1 MDGTSPSRERKRGAM
16 ADYQEFL
23 DGLDRAAY
31 HEGELTWEE
40 DGFTVTRTYQYS
52 PPGCHDSCG
61 VLFYAKDGKLD
72 HVEGDPLSP
81 FTNGKLCMR
90 CLDLPEIVN
99 HPDRVLHPMKRA
111 REDRGDASKFERI
124 TWDEA
129 YDLIEEKV
137 KAIREEYGSE
147 SIVCVH
153 GTGRNVNWLVP
164 LFGQAALQT
173 PNISTLFFTG
183 FACYMPRVCGA
194 MAPLG
199 DFPIADAAVAH
210 ELRYADPSYCPPEV
224 IVVWG
229 NEPLA
234 SNADGYIGH
243 WLVQCVQMGS
253 RIISIDPRLTWWG
266 ARAAYHLQLRPGTD
280 AALACAWLNVVIS
293 EDLYDHEFVD
303 CWTSGIDELWEGVR
317 DMTPAWAAPICGLA
331 EEDIVGSAR
340 LYASG
345 NNAAIQWGLAF
356 DQQVSAMALNL
367 AVCDLMA
374 ICGNIDRPGGN
385 ILVRNSFE
393 INAGYASGEDFT
405 PQSAKDRKLTIARGL
420 GISGGEFIAHAA
432 TDGILHCIEAG
443 ELPNGDAYPIKMIW
457 FQSSNSLA
465 CAGMDAPRDYEALK
479 TVDFIVNADPVLTP
493 LSAAVA
499 DVLLPVAMSCERNS
513 ARTWWTPVRTM
524 YRAVEPAGEAKTDEQ
539 IVVDLM
545 PRLNPEAAA
554 SFGWTKDTDIADWY
568 LAGGDGKKHGAS
580 SNVKGNISEKAK
592 GGCGMS
598 FQELSEKGGYAYDD
612 WNHTYEKYAKG
623 LLRDDGNPGFAT
635 PSGRIELAPYTYRVW
650 GLTPTPFHTE
660 PPEGPVST
668 PEKMERYPLILSCGG
683 RSFEFFHSEHRQMP
697 TMREFHPW
705 PLVMVNPADAR
716 TYGVA
721 DGEWVWIENDHG
733 RFRQKC
739 FVTPRVAP
747 GVVHAE
753 HGWWF
758 PEQEASEPSLFGTFD
773 SNPNN
778 CTRAFETGEGGIGS
792 PIKSMICRIYP
803 CHEGD
808 VLPGEQVTRRG
819 GFGDYTKGA
828 MSGSKVD

>member
-1 MDGTSPSRERKRGAM
+1 MPFVRLDAIFHAVKTGRFDGRNFAIARKKARSNGR
-16 ADYQEFL
+16 L
-23 DGLDRAAY
+23 SGILGRPRPCRLPRRRAAR
-31 HEGELTWEE
+31 GEE

-173 PNISTLFFTG
+173 PEHLH
-183 FACYMPRVCGA
+183 AVLHRVRLLHAARLRCHGA
-194 MAPLG
+194 LG
-199 DFPIADAAVAH
+199 RLPHSRRRRGARGRATPIPPD
-210 ELRYADPSYCPPEV
+210 CPPEV

-293 EDLYDHEFVD
+293 EGLYDHEFVD

-317 DMTPAWAAPICGLA
+317 DMTPAWAAPICGLS

-443 ELPNGDAYPIKMIW
+443 KLPNGDAYPIKMIW
-457 FQSSNSLA
+457 FQLPTRSLA
-465 CAGMDAPRDYEALK
+465 QA
-479 TVDFIVNADPVLTP
+479 
-493 LSAAVA
+493 
-499 DVLLPVAMSCERNS
+499 
-513 ARTWWTPVRTM
+513 W
-524 YRAVEPAGEAKTDEQ
+524 
-539 IVVDLM
+539 
-545 PRLNPEAAA
+545 
-554 SFGWTKDTDIADWY
+554 
-568 LAGGDGKKHGAS
+568 
-580 SNVKGNISEKAK
+580 
-592 GGCGMS
+592 
-598 FQELSEKGGYAYDD
+598 
-612 WNHTYEKYAKG
+612 
-623 LLRDDGNPGFAT
+623 
-635 PSGRIELAPYTYRVW
+635 
-650 GLTPTPFHTE
+650 
-660 PPEGPVST
+660 
-668 PEKMERYPLILSCGG
+668 
-683 RSFEFFHSEHRQMP
+683 
-697 TMREFHPW
+697 
-705 PLVMVNPADAR
+705 
-716 TYGVA
+716 
-721 DGEWVWIENDHG
+721 
-733 RFRQKC
+733 
-739 FVTPRVAP
+739 
-747 GVVHAE
+747 
-753 HGWWF
+753 
-758 PEQEASEPSLFGTFD
+758 
-773 SNPNN
+773 
-778 CTRAFETGEGGIGS
+778 
-792 PIKSMICRIYP
+792 
-803 CHEGD
+803 
-808 VLPGEQVTRRG
+808 TRRA
-819 GFGDYTKGA
+819 TTRR
-828 MSGSKVD
+828 

>member
-1 MDGTSPSRERKRGAM
+1 M
-16 ADYQEFL
+16 
-23 DGLDRAAY
+23 
-31 HEGELTWEE
+31 
-40 DGFTVTRTYQYS
+40 
-52 PPGCHDSCG
+52 
-61 VLFYAKDGKLD
+61 
-72 HVEGDPLSP
+72 
-81 FTNGKLCMR
+81 
-90 CLDLPEIVN
+90 
-99 HPDRVLHPMKRA
+99 
-111 REDRGDASKFERI
+111 
-124 TWDEA
+124 
-129 YDLIEEKV
+129 
-137 KAIREEYGSE
+137 
-147 SIVCVH
+147 
-153 GTGRNVNWLVP
+153 
-164 LFGQAALQT
+164 
-173 PNISTLFFTG
+173 
-183 FACYMPRVCGA
+183 
-194 MAPLG
+194 
-199 DFPIADAAVAH
+199 
-210 ELRYADPSYCPPEV
+210 
-224 IVVWG
+224 
-229 NEPLA
+229 
-234 SNADGYIGH
+234 
-243 WLVQCVQMGS
+243 
-253 RIISIDPRLTWWG
+253 
-266 ARAAYHLQLRPGTD
+266 
-280 AALACAWLNVVIS
+280 
-293 EDLYDHEFVD
+293 
-303 CWTSGIDELWEGVR
+303 
-317 DMTPAWAAPICGLA
+317 
-331 EEDIVGSAR
+331 GSAR

-650 GLTPTPFHTE
+650 GLAPTPFHTE

>member
-1 MDGTSPSRERKRGAM
+1 
-16 ADYQEFL
+16 
-23 DGLDRAAY
+23 
-31 HEGELTWEE
+31 
-40 DGFTVTRTYQYS
+40 
-52 PPGCHDSCG
+52 
-61 VLFYAKDGKLD
+61 
-72 HVEGDPLSP
+72 
-81 FTNGKLCMR
+81 
-90 CLDLPEIVN
+90 
-99 HPDRVLHPMKRA
+99 
-111 REDRGDASKFERI
+111 
-124 TWDEA
+124 
-129 YDLIEEKV
+129 
-137 KAIREEYGSE
+137 
-147 SIVCVH
+147 
-153 GTGRNVNWLVP
+153 
-164 LFGQAALQT
+164 
-173 PNISTLFFTG
+173 
-183 FACYMPRVCGA
+183 

-210 ELRYADPSYCPPEV
+210 ELRYADPSFKAPEV

-253 RIISIDPRLTWWG
+253 HIISIDPRLTWWG

-280 AALACAWLNVVIS
+280 AALACAWLNVIIS
-293 EDLYDHEFVD
+293 EGLYDREFVD
-303 CWTSGIDELWEGVR
+303 CWTSGIDELWEGVK
-317 DMTPAWAAPICGLA
+317 DMTPEWAAPITGLDA
-331 EEDIVGSAR
+331 EDIAGSAR
-340 LYASG
+340 LYAAG
-345 NNAAIQWGLAF
+345 NNSAIQWGLAF

-393 INAGYASGEDFT
+393 INCGYASGEEYI
-405 PQSAKDRKLTIARGL
+405 PESALNKKLTISRGL
-420 GISGGEFIAHAA
+420 GMEGVGEFIAAA
-432 TDGILHCIEAG
+432 DSDSALHVMETG
-443 ELPNGDAYPIKMIW
+443 VLPGGDPLPVKMMW
-457 FQSSNSLA
+457 VQSSNPVA
-465 CAGMDAPRDYEALK
+465 CTAMDAPRYYEALK
-479 TVDFIVNADPVLTP
+479 GIDFIVDADPILTP
-493 LSAAVA
+493 FAVAVA

-580 SNVKGNISEKAK
+580 SNVKGNISETAK

-650 GLTPTPFHTE
+650 GLTPHAVPHRTSRRSGDHAREDGEVPAHPVVRRAFLRVLPLGAPPDAHDARVPPLAARHGE
-660 PPEGPVST
+660 PCRRRT
-668 PEKMERYPLILSCGG
+668 LWRGG
-683 RSFEFFHSEHRQMP
+683 RP
-697 TMREFHPW
+697 VGVDRERPW
-705 PLVMVNPADAR
+705 PLPPSMQGDPAGGSRRRAR
-716 TYGVA
+716 RARLV
-721 DGEWVWIENDHG
+721 V
-733 RFRQKC
+733 
-739 FVTPRVAP
+739 PRA
-747 GVVHAE
+747 GGQRAE
-753 HGWWF
+753 
-758 PEQEASEPSLFGTFD
+758 LFGTFD

-792 PIKSMICRIYP
+792 AIKSMICRIYP
-803 CHEGD
+803 CREGD
-808 VLPGEQVTRRG
+808 VLPGVQVCERG
-819 GFGDYTKGA
+819 GFGDYTVGA
-828 MSGSKVD
+828 MRGSKVD